1 MSSLTHSQLELSS
14 MIDHTLLKQDSTDEQ
29 IITLCSQAV
38 QYQFA
43 SVCIQPTYV
52 ELAHKHLKQQQQQI
66 SKVKVCT
73 VIGFPLGS
81 NTTQTKLF
89 ECQQAIEQGAEEID
103 MVINIG
109 KVKSKQWD
117 YVEQEIKQLKDKC
130 KNLVLKVII
139 ETCLLTREEKI
150 QLCQIVTRC
159 KADYIKTST
168 GFSTGGAT
176 LEDIKL
182 MRENCGENVKI
193 KASGGIRDIKF
204 AKELI
209 KEGATRLGTSSG
221 TKLVDDLLND
231 QETTTTKTTTDQGNY

>member
-1 MSSLTHSQLELSS
+1 MSSLTQVQLDLSS
-14 MIDHTLLKQDSTDEQ
+14 KIDHTLLKPDSTDDQ
-29 IITLCSQAV
+29 IITLCSQAI

-52 ELAHKHLKQQQQQI
+52 QLAHEHLKQQEQS

-81 NTTQTKLF
+81 NTTETKLF
-89 ECQQAIEQGAEEID
+89 ECQQAIDQGAEEID

-109 KVKSKQWD
+109 KVKSKHWN
-117 YVEQEIKQLKDKC
+117 YLEQEIKQIKDKC

-159 KADYIKTST
+159 HADYIKTST

-176 LEDIKL
+176 LDDIKL
-182 MRENCGENVKI
+182 MREYCGENVKI

-204 AKELI
+204 ANELI
-209 KEGATRLGTSSG
+209 DAGATRLGTSSG
-221 TKLVDDLLND
+221 TKLVDDLLNN
-231 QETTTTKTTTDQGNY
+231 QEISVTTSETNY